1 MELLQLWVSTWK
13 LVLGSWCESGFS
25 SGRCPTSPWEL
36 EVSWAGSLGEERVSS
51 PSLHQGCVYPCPS
64 WCRQT
69 CWMCSDILLQA
80 ELLQW
85 HEDLAEP
92 LVLALG
98 LVCYS
103 LMPDLSPLS
112 ASGVLGVQ
120 GRAL

>member
-1 MELLQLWVSTWK
+1 
-13 LVLGSWCESGFS
+13 
-25 SGRCPTSPWEL
+25 
-36 EVSWAGSLGEERVSS
+36 
-51 PSLHQGCVYPCPS
+51 
-64 WCRQT
+64 
-69 CWMCSDILLQA
+69 MCSDILLQA